1 MTLGSLFDGS
11 GGFPLAGLMHGIT
24 PLWSSEI
31 EEFPLLVTAKR
42 FPDVKQLGDVCKING
57 SEIEPVDIITFG
69 SPCQD
74 LSVAGKQLGIHK
86 GERSNLFFEAVRII
100 KEMREA
106 TNDRY
111 PRYAVWENVPGA
123 FSSNG
128 GKTSRQSSKPSQASV
143 RTDYLFLDLRD
154 GTVPD
159 AWSVMDGALLGGSTM
174 LNTGESPSDVRES
187 TLSQI
192 LELNAPEKY
201 CLSAKACQGILNRAE
216 RRGKVLPPM
225 LKEALVEVVGL
236 SKNAPEN
243 PEEEKDSS
251 PRERAFT
258 ISTNVDQS
266 VCYPI
271 NTMVATRHNVDD
283 GRTTFGVGEDG
294 DPQFTLQAA
303 HEHAVCYAIEGNT
316 IDRNSHQNG
325 CGYRE
330 EISPTLN
337 TQDRHA
343 ICYGVDCRNG
353 CLNEEKT
360 ITIQAKPNGGVSLNC
375 TPSVLYNADVYPV
388 ENHPADSRCELKE
401 AGTPCQ
407 TLTSRMGTGGAT
419 CH

>member
-1 MTLGSLFDGS
+1 MTDTQGMPS
-11 GGFPLAGLMHGIT
+11 GKTSPGRSP
-24 PLWSSEI
+24 
-31 EEFPLLVTAKR
+31 VT
-42 FPDVKQLGDVCKING
+42 
-57 SEIEPVDIITFG
+57 
-69 SPCQD
+69 
-74 LSVAGKQLGIHK
+74 
-86 GERSNLFFEAVRII
+86 
-100 KEMREA
+100 
-106 TNDRY
+106 
-111 PRYAVWENVPGA
+111 
-123 FSSNG
+123 G

-159 AWSVMDGALLGGSTM
+159 AWSVMDGVLLGGSTM

-225 LKEALVEVVGL
+225 LKEALEEVVGL

-303 HEHAVCYAIEGNT
+303 HEHAVAYGIDQQGGKGNASYQ
-316 IDRNSHQNG
+316 IDK
-325 CGYRE
+325 
-330 EISPTLN
+330 SPTLCSDSHG
-337 TQDRHA
+337 TPHA
-343 ICYGVDCRNG
+343 VCYP
-353 CLNEEKT
+353 
-360 ITIQAKPNGGVSLNC
+360 I
-375 TPSVLYNADVYPV
+375 
-388 ENHPADSRCELKE
+388 ENHPADSRCGLMK
-401 AGTPCQ
+401 GDKCQ
-407 TLTSRMGTGGAT
+407 TLTSRMGTGGNNVPMVLCFEPGQAKRDGSVNRFT
-419 CH
+419 ENVVSTLRANMGDNQIAVCIERKSNE